1 MRKILFRTDQF
12 DASNALKSVK
22 SHCLGQGK
30 FPTVKA
36 NSMLVLENRI
46 VDGSLLWDA
55 FIYMGK
61 LCTEKEGCVLCGR
74 PIPWSANK
82 YARC

>member
-1 MRKILFRTDQF
+1 MREILFRTDQF
-12 DASNALKSVK
+12 DALNALKSLK
-22 SHCLGQGK
+22 SHLS
-30 FPTVKA
+30 PTVKA